1 MKQQLLKKNNKIG
14 ILLAARSGSKRL
26 PNKHF
31 LKFTS
36 NLSVIDIC
44 ILRLKKSK
52 MVNKIFLCTT
62 KNKIDNKFIKVCKYH
77 NIKLFRGSTNNV
89 SKRLIDCARENL
101 IETIVR
107 VTADCP
113 IIDPIVIDKCIKLH
127 FLKKCD
133 YTSNVLDL
141 SFPDG
146 LDVEVFSLNSLIK
159 SQKLSTTKHNKEH
172 VTPFIRRS
180 KRFKR
185 YNYKN
190 IKNYSSRRW
199 TLDYFKDYI
208 FLKKVIEHFSN
219 NIFFSWKELIRAEKI
234 NKELINIKKR

>member
-1 MKQQLLKKNNKIG
+1 
-14 ILLAARSGSKRL
+14 
-26 PNKHF
+26 
-31 LKFTS
+31 
-36 NLSVIDIC
+36 
-44 ILRLKKSK
+44 

-62 KNKIDNKFIKVCKYH
+62 KNKIDNKFIKVCKNH
-77 NIKLFRGSTNNV
+77 NIKLYRGSKNNV

-107 VTADCP
+107 ITADCP

-127 FLKKCD
+127 FMKKCD

-146 LDVEVFSLNSLIK
+146 LDVEVFNLNSLIK

-180 KRFKR
+180 KRFKK

-190 IKNYSSRRW
+190 SKNYSSRRW

-219 NIFFSWKELIRAEKI
+219 NIFFSWKELIKAEKI